1 MFGDTSGKVWQIS
14 SFALINPIEKER
26 KENK

>member
-1 MFGDTSGKVWQIS
+1 MLGDTSGKVWQIL
-14 SFALINPIEKER
+14 SFVLINPIEKER